1 MELGAERA
9 SFRAFQE
16 RWQAM
21 KPKKLLEK
29 LDEFGYWLKEFE
41 RQRRSLLGAPIT
53 RSGNDE
59 LMSQRQQVHHALDD
73 FRLTLLRKYHS
84 LRPFIATYS
93 QCFTFVSEDG
103 KHPLETYEALIE
115 RGVNDFRLVYDDLS
129 QIKDNLSE
137 YDPET
142 KLDTRGCPIVEP
154 GV

>member
-9 SFRAFQE
+9 SFRTFQE

-29 LDEFGYWLKEFE
+29 LDEFEYWLKEFE

-59 LMSQRQQVHHALDD
+59 LVSQRQQVHHSLDD

-84 LRPFIATYS
+84 LRPFIETYS
-93 QCFTFVSEDG
+93 QCFT
-103 KHPLETYEALIE
+103 LIE
-115 RGVNDFRLVYDDLS
+115 RKSRMPQIQGVEGEAVVNYCEPLTTQEMGYHRLSRRVN
-129 QIKDNLSE
+129 KM
-137 YDPET
+137 
-142 KLDTRGCPIVEP
+142 KF
-154 GV
+154 